1 MVQTCHYY
9 RSRPIRSTM
18 NLRVLTAC
26 LFTTQLAFGQSVV
39 LQPVV
44 SGLVNPVDIAHA
56 GDARLF
62 IVQRVGLIRI
72 LQPNGALD
80 ATPFLN
86 ITDRVNSAGGEQ
98 GLLGLAF
105 DPDYTTNGHLYVNY
119 IGGTGN
125 GVTRISR
132 FTVTADPDVADPA
145 SELILFSQTQ
155 PATNHN
161 GGDLEFGP
169 DGYLWFALGDGGGVG
184 DPNNLAQNMLSAHGK
199 MHRIDVSNG
208 APYGIPTDNP
218 FATANPSVTL
228 RSIWASGLR
237 NPYRFSFDALTGDVW
252 IGDVGQGAQEEVD
265 RVPAGQHT
273 GPNFGWRCYEGTA
286 PYNTAGCAGA
296 ASYVAPI
303 YQHLHSDGS
312 CSLIGGFVYRGSAYP
327 SLYGKYIYT
336 DYCHGRIH
344 ALQPNGSGGWTSS
357 TLMASGSFGLSGFGE
372 DAAGEL
378 YVCNTSSG
386 IISRI
391 VDPAAVVRLDVSVLL
406 DGPLNTSTMLMN
418 DDLRLAGTIPLT
430 EPYTALG
437 YGQAAGGGGETTATT
452 VLSTTGNN
460 AIVDWVRLEL
470 RSVAEPR
477 VVVATRQALVQR
489 DGDIVKGNG
498 NAFVEFG
505 VGPGNYY
512 VTVRHRNHLAAM
524 TAAPI
529 ALSATV
535 TVLDLSSAAV
545 NTFGVEARRTVG
557 SQRALWS
564 GNVLVDDR
572 LRYTGPSNDRDPI
585 LSAIGGTVPTS
596 TATGYRVED
605 VNLDGVVRYTGSA
618 NDRDPILS
626 NIGGLIPTNTRVEQL
641 P

>member
-1 MVQTCHYY
+1 
-9 RSRPIRSTM
+9 M
-18 NLRVLTAC
+18 NLPFITLC
-26 LFTTQLAFGQSVV
+26 LCMTHLVNGQSVY
-39 LQPVV
+39 LEPVV
-44 SGLVNPVDIAHA
+44 SGLLNPVDIAHA

-62 IVQRVGLIRI
+62 IAQRGGLVRI
-72 LQPNGALD
+72 LKPDRTLS
-80 ATPFLN
+80 TIPFLN

-105 DPDYTTNGHLYVNY
+105 DPDYASNGFLYVNY
-119 IGGTGN
+119 ITGTGN
-125 GVTRISR
+125 GTTRISR
-132 FTVTADPDVADPA
+132 FTVSADPDVANPS
-145 SELILFSQTQ
+145 SEVVLFSQSQ

-169 DGYLWFALGDGGGVG
+169 DGYLWFALGDGGGAG
-184 DPNNLAQNMLSAHGK
+184 DPNNLAQNMTSAHGK

-208 APYGIPTDNP
+208 APYGIPADNP

-237 NPYRFSFDALTGDVW
+237 NPFRFSFDGLTGDVW

-265 RVPAGQHT
+265 FVPNGQHT
-273 GPNFGWRCYEGTA
+273 GPDFGWRCYEGTA
-286 PYNTAGCAGA
+286 PYNTDGCGGA
-296 ASYVAPI
+296 ASYVAPV
-303 YQHLHSDGS
+303 YQHLHADGS
-312 CSLIGGFVYRGSAYP
+312 CSLIGGFVYRGGSFPA
-327 SLYGKYIYT
+327 LNGKYLYT

-344 ALQPNGSGGWTSS
+344 ALQPNGSGGWVSS
-357 TLMASGSFGLSGFGE
+357 TLLASGSFGLASFGE

-378 YVCNTSSG
+378 YVCNTASG
-386 IISRI
+386 VLSRI
-391 VDPAAVVRLDVSVLL
+391 VDPAAVVRLEASVLM
-406 DGPLNTSTMLMN
+406 DGPLNTGTMLMN

-437 YGQAAGGGGETTATT
+437 YGQTAGGGGETTTST
-452 VLSTTGNN
+452 VLSTTGDN

-470 RSVAEPR
+470 RSAAEPR

-498 NAFVEFG
+498 DANVEFG
-505 VGPGNYY
+505 VGPGIYHI
-512 VTVRHRNHLAAM
+512 TVRHRNHLAVM

-529 ALSATV
+529 ALSATAS
-535 TVLDLSSAAV
+535 VLDLTSAGF
-545 NTFGVEARRTVG
+545 TTYGVEARKTVG
-557 SQRALWS
+557 SLRTLWS

-572 LRYTGPSNDRDPI
+572 LRYSGLSNDRDPI
-585 LSAIGGTVPTS
+585 LSAIGGTVPTN
-596 TATGYRVED
+596 TAVGYRLED
-605 VNLDGVVRYTGSA
+605 VNLDGIVRYTGSG

-626 NIGGLIPTNTRVEQL
+626 NIGGSTPTNTRVQQL